1 MDIGEIIQSKF
12 QSSFQKAVVNL
23 RYTANFLGNIQN
35 NFMAKY
41 DLSIAQFNIL
51 RILRGAKGAISV
63 NTIKERMVERSP
75 NTTRL
80 MDKLIEKNLI
90 ERVRCDNDRR
100 VVYVEI
106 TKGGLEILARIDADP
121 DLRLNACG
129 SLTEEEADQLSNLLD
144 KMRG

>member
-1 MDIGEIIQSKF
+1 MEIGEIIQSKF
-12 QSSFQKAVVNL
+12 HSPFQKAVVNL

-35 NFMAKY
+35 NFMMKF

-51 RILRGAKGAISV
+51 RILRGAKGPLSV
-63 NTIKERMVERSP
+63 NSIKERMVERSP

-90 ERVRCDNDRR
+90 ERVRCDHDRR

-106 TKGGLEILARIDADP
+106 TKHGLEIL
-121 DLRLNACG
+121 
-129 SLTEEEADQLSNLLD
+129 Q
-144 KMRG
+144 